1 MQCKMYKNVSRVRNV
16 SSVSTFCSVES
27 VSTLSIVSSVSTLW
41 GGATSIS
48 EAIFHTNEIHIF
60 TTNVSVVWVPSLCTY
75 RVSNW
80 TATRRGICQLF
91 YTSKI
96 PQKNQFHRRK
106 NAETTAFSANNFE
119 YRVFYPSSLDK
130 LSVFVLKHKI
140 TQVVS

>member
-1 MQCKMYKNVSRVRNV
+1 MQAICKMYKNVSRVRNV
-16 SSVSTFCSVES
+16 RSVSTFCSVES
-27 VSTLSIVSSVSTLW
+27 VSTVSIVSSVSTLL

-91 YTSKI
+91 YASKI
-96 PQKNQFHRRK
+96 PKKINFTGERTRK
-106 NAETTAFSANNFE
+106 PRHFQQTIENTGCFTHLVWTNC
-119 YRVFYPSSLDK
+119 
-130 LSVFVLKHKI
+130 
-140 TQVVS
+140 